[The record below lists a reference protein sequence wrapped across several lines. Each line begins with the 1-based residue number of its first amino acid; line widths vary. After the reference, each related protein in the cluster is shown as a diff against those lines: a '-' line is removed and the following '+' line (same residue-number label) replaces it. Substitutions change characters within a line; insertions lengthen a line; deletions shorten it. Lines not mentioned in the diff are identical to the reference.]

1 MNEVNCNA
9 LFLYKQANHGI
20 SAITQPTSACSS
32 CNVMLKA
39 LRAETVETTQ
49 CVYTASL
56 TANSGQL
63 LAFIHIY
70 NKKKSAKILRKIPV
84 VNEAYNALVICPS
97 IYLFIYL
104 FIYVIIT
111 LPFKSNMYTKFKKMF
126 NSFLSV

>member
-1 MNEVNCNA
+1 
-9 LFLYKQANHGI
+9 
-20 SAITQPTSACSS
+20 
-32 CNVMLKA
+32 MLKA

-70 NKKKSAKILRKIPV
+70 NKKKSASILRKIPV
-84 VNEAYNALVICPS
+84 DKEIYNPLVICPS
-97 IYLFIYL
+97 IYLFIYS

-111 LPFKSNMYTKFKKMF
+111 LPFKSNMFKKFKKMF

>member
-1 MNEVNCNA
+1 
-9 LFLYKQANHGI
+9 
-20 SAITQPTSACSS
+20 
-32 CNVMLKA
+32 MLKA

-70 NKKKSAKILRKIPV
+70 NKKKSATILRKIPV
-84 VNEAYNALVICPS
+84 VNEAYNPLVICS
-97 IYLFIYL
+97 SIYL

>member
-1 MNEVNCNA
+1 
-9 LFLYKQANHGI
+9 
-20 SAITQPTSACSS
+20 
-32 CNVMLKA
+32 MLKA

-70 NKKKSAKILRKIPV
+70 NKKKSATILRKIPV
-84 VNEAYNALVICPS
+84 VNEAYNPLVLCPS
-97 IYLFIYL
+97 IYLYIYS

-111 LPFKSNMYTKFKKMF
+111 LPFKSNMYTKFRKMF